1 MRLSNVTLSD
11 AQRRAVERSG
21 QNVCVV
27 AGPGSGK
34 TRVLTERF
42 AWLVESRAVDPAR
55 ILAITFTEK
64 AATEI
69 KSRLISRFAAQPARR
84 EAIERAW
91 VSTIHGFC
99 ARVLQENAI
108 RAGLAPDFTVLDQ
121 PEADRL
127 AREAAEGTLDAMYR
141 EQPEKMRRLLEALD
155 LSTQDDGRQPDL
167 ASSLLIVYESMRL
180 SGITEIPDAVAP
192 VDHWMEARRLANLL
206 ATGPLPG
213 GADGPRL
220 RAWAAEFVA
229 QPSLETL
236 AQFNFNLTRVGRNP
250 AASRLKNDVLP
261 LLASQWVGDK
271 HADLRDLLRAAIAR
285 VGASYHAKKRLASAV
300 DFADLEEFTIRLLES
315 DEAVRRQ
322 VSGQFDQVLMDELQD
337 TNRLQWRLV
346 TLLGTTFFGVGDINQ
361 SIYGF
366 RYADPDVFA
375 EYRDELRASGAEID
389 QLKEN
394 HRSRREILAAVS
406 AMLDGQPGIE
416 PRNLEACT
424 EFPAVAGPVVER
436 LAGRG
441 EESADAESALVAAR
455 IRQLVDSGEFHYR
468 DIAVLVRTLSS
479 TAPFERAFDRAGIPF
494 LLTGGRTFLEARE
507 TRDLLALLAALVNP
521 LDEIPLVGVLRSP
534 LVGLS
539 DQEIFRMG
547 REGWRAEFERQ
558 FGRVRELA
566 GFIAPDRLIAMAL
579 DRCSYTVGLPE
590 RARANV
596 EKLLAW
602 LRREFRDRPRPLAE
616 LLDDLEAL
624 RWTQSVAEAPPPEAG
639 DVVRMMTIHAA
650 KGLEFPV
657 VFVSALHRRPDRRK
671 PVIAVSRGAG
681 LGVKWRNPVTG
692 EGVSDAV
699 HSTLLEQMGR
709 KEEAEENRLLYVA
722 MTRAEDRLILSHAE
736 SKRPSSW
743 QKRAAVVPE
752 SVAPPE
758 PVAGE
763 HAASRTTEDVLESPI
778 VSGQYDS
785 AAAVT
790 SVALFH
796 ACPRKYYLS
805 RYLGFETQSKGRGT
819 GAIEL
824 GLAVH
829 NALAGES
836 CDSAEA
842 NELAGRFRSSDLG
855 RRAEAADRIEREFD
869 FLFEMDDVILR
880 GQIDLWFDEGF
891 EEGGEVV
898 LVDYKTDR
906 DESSS
911 ESYALQLRLYAIALE
926 RYVGRRPDR
935 AVLYYLRSN
944 RAVEISLGDAE
955 LTAARKSV
963 REFREAQERL
973 QFDLKAGEQ
982 CGRCEFWK
990 GVCPAGR
997 EEIRSEVASWPPSFS
1012 PGPAISDS

>member
-1 MRLSNVTLSD
+1 MKLAD
-11 AQRRAVERSG
+11 DQRRAVERSG

-42 AWLVESRAVDPAR
+42 AWLVESKAVDPAR

-69 KSRLISRFAAQPARR
+69 KSRLILRFSAQPTRR

-108 RAGLAPDFTVLDQ
+108 SAGLAPDFTVLDQ
-121 PEADRL
+121 PAADRL
-127 AREAAEGTLDAMYR
+127 AREAAEATLDAMYR
-141 EQPEKMRRLLEALD
+141 EQPEKMRRLLESLD

-167 ASSLLIVYESMRL
+167 AGSLLIVYESMRL
-180 SGITEIPDAVAP
+180 SGITEIPEAVAT
-192 VDHWMEARRLANLL
+192 VDSWMEARRLANLL
-206 ATGPLPG
+206 ATGPMPG

-220 RAWAAEFVA
+220 RRWASAFVA
-229 QPSLETL
+229 EPGLETL
-236 AQFNFNLTRVGRNP
+236 AQFDFNLNHVGRNP
-250 AASRLKNDVLP
+250 AAGRLKNDIKP
-261 LLASQWVGDK
+261 LLEAQWVGELY
-271 HADLRDLLRAAIAR
+271 ADLRDLLRVALTRVAAA
-285 VGASYHAKKRLASAV
+285 YHTKKRQASAV
-300 DFADLEEFTIRLLES
+300 DFADLEEFATRLLES
-315 DEAVRRQ
+315 DEAVRQQ
-322 VSGQFDQVLMDELQD
+322 VSEQFDQVLMDELQD

-375 EYRDELRASGAEID
+375 EYRDGLRASGAEID

-394 HRSRREILAAVS
+394 YRSRREILATVS
-406 AMLDGQPGIE
+406 AMLDGEPGIE
-416 PRNLEACT
+416 PRNLEACA
-424 EFPAVAGPVVER
+424 EFPPVAGPVVER
-436 LAGRG
+436 LVGRG
-441 EESADAESALVAAR
+441 EGSADTEADLVAAR
-455 IRQLVDSGEFHYR
+455 IRQFVDTGEFKYR
-468 DIAVLVRTLSS
+468 DIAVLVRTLGS
-479 TAPFERAFDRAGIPF
+479 TAPFEQAFDRAGIPF

-539 DQEIFRMG
+539 DHEVFVMG
-547 REGWRAEFERQ
+547 REGWRTEFEKR

-579 DRCSYTVGLPE
+579 DACAYTVGLPE

-624 RWTQSVAEAPPPEAG
+624 RWTQSVAEAPPPDAG

-650 KGLEFPV
+650 KGLEFKV

-671 PVIAVSRGAG
+671 PVIAVSFGTG

-699 HSTLLEQMGR
+699 HSSLLEQMGL

-743 QKRAAVVPE
+743 QKLAAIVPE
-752 SVAPPE
+752 SAAPPE
-758 PVAGE
+758 PVASE
-763 HAASRTTEDVLESPI
+763 LNAARIAEDVLEAPV

-790 SVALFH
+790 SVALFL

-805 RYLGFETQSKGRGT
+805 RYLGFEAQPKGRGT

-829 NALAGES
+829 SVLAGEP
-836 CDSAEA
+836 CDSPEA
-842 NELAGRFRSSDLG
+842 NELAGRFQSSDLG
-855 RRAEAADRIEREFD
+855 RRAETATRIEREFD
-869 FLFEMDDVILR
+869 FLFEIDDVILR
-880 GQIDLWFDEGF
+880 GQIDVWF
-891 EEGGEVV
+891 EEGGELV

-906 DESSS
+906 DENSSS
-911 ESYALQLRLYAIALE
+911 EGYALQLRLYAIALE

-944 RAVEISLGDAE
+944 RTIDISLGDAE
-955 LTAARKSV
+955 LAAARTTV
-963 REFREAQERL
+963 REFREAQEQL
-973 QFDLKAGEQ
+973 QFDLKVGEQ
-982 CGRCEFWK
+982 CGKCEFWK
-990 GVCPAGR
+990 GVCPAGNDAGR
-997 EEIRSEVASWPPSFS
+997 EEIRSELASWPPSFS
-1012 PGPAISDS
+1012 PGPPISDS

>member
-1 MRLSNVTLSD
+1 MKLSD
-11 AQRRAVERSG
+11 DQRRAVERSG

-42 AWLVESRAVDPAR
+42 AWLVESKAVDPAR

-69 KSRLISRFAAQPARR
+69 KSRLIQRFAAQPARR

-108 RAGLAPDFTVLDQ
+108 SAGLAPDFTVLDQ
-121 PEADRL
+121 PTGDRL
-127 AREAAEGTLDAMYR
+127 AREAAEATLDSMYR

-167 ASSLLIVYESMRL
+167 AGSLLSMYESMRL
-180 SGITEIPDAVAP
+180 SGITEIPDAVAA
-192 VDHWMEARRLANLL
+192 VDHALVDHGMEARRLANLL

-220 RAWAAEFVA
+220 RAWAAAFLAE
-229 QPSLETL
+229 PGLETL
-236 AQFNFNLTRVGRNP
+236 AQFNFNLSRVGRNP
-250 AASRLKNDVLP
+250 AASRLKNEILP
-261 LLASQWVGDK
+261 LLESQWVGENY
-271 HADLRDLLRAAIAR
+271 ADLRDLLRVAIAR
-285 VGASYHAKKRLASAV
+285 VGAAYHTKKRQASAV

-315 DEAVRRQ
+315 DDAVRRQ

-346 TLLGTTFFGVGDINQ
+346 TLLGRTFFGVGDINQ

-394 HRSRREILAAVS
+394 HRSRREILSTVS
-406 AMLDGQPGIE
+406 AMLDGQLGIE
-416 PRNLEACT
+416 SRNLEACA
-424 EFPAVAGPVVER
+424 EFPAVASPVVER
-436 LAGRG
+436 LVGRG
-441 EESADAESALVAAR
+441 EDAAVAEAELVAAR
-455 IRQLVDSGEFHYR
+455 IRQLVDFKEFDFR
-468 DIAVLVRTLSS
+468 DIAVLVRTLGS
-479 TAPFERAFDRAGIPF
+479 TAPFEQAFDRAGIPF

-539 DQEIFRMG
+539 DHEIFRIG
-547 REGWRAEFERQ
+547 REGWRTEFERR

-579 DRCSYTVGLPE
+579 DACAYTVGLPE

-650 KGLEFPV
+650 KGLEFKV

-671 PVIAVSRGAG
+671 PVIAVSRGTG

-692 EGVSDAV
+692 EGVSDAA
-699 HSTLLEQMGR
+699 HSTLLEQMAL

-736 SKRPSSW
+736 SKRASSW
-743 QKRAAVVPE
+743 QKLAAVVPE
-752 SVAPPE
+752 SAAPPE
-758 PVAGE
+758 P
-763 HAASRTTEDVLESPI
+763 AANALTAARTVEDVLDAPVI
-778 VSGQYDS
+778 SGQYDS

-790 SVALFH
+790 SVALFQ
-796 ACPRKYYLS
+796 ACPRKYYLR
-805 RYLGFETQSKGRGT
+805 RYLGFEAQPKGRGT

-829 NALAGES
+829 SALAGET
-836 CDSAEA
+836 CDSPEA
-842 NELAGRFRSSDLG
+842 DELAGRFRSSDLG
-855 RRAEAADRIEREFD
+855 RRAEAATRIEREFD
-869 FLFEMDDVILR
+869 FLFEIDDVILR
-880 GQIDLWFDEGF
+880 GQIDVWF
-891 EEGGEVV
+891 EEGGELV

-906 DESSS
+906 DESSA
-911 ESYALQLRLYAIALE
+911 EGYALQLRLYAIALE
-926 RYVGRRPDR
+926 SYVGRRPDR

-944 RAVEISLGDAE
+944 RAIDISLGDAE
-955 LTAARKSV
+955 LAAARRAV
-963 REFREAQERL
+963 REFQEAQEQLR
-973 QFDLKAGEQ
+973 FDLKVGEQ
-982 CGRCEFWK
+982 CGKCEFWK
-990 GVCPAGR
+990 GLCPAGK

>member
-1 MRLSNVTLSD
+1 MTLSD
-11 AQRRAVERSG
+11 DQRRAVERSG

-42 AWLVESRAVDPAR
+42 AWLVESNAVDPAR

-69 KSRLISRFAAQPARR
+69 KSRLIRRFTAQPERR

-121 PEADRL
+121 PAADRL
-127 AREAAEGTLDAMYR
+127 AREAAEAALDALYR
-141 EQPEKMRRLLEALD
+141 EQPEKMRRLLEAID

-167 ASSLLIVYESMRL
+167 AGSLLIVYESMRL
-180 SGITEIPDAVAP
+180 SGITEAADVAAP
-192 VDHWMEARRLANLL
+192 VDHSIEALELAGSL
-206 ATGPLPG
+206 ARGPLPR

-220 RAWAAEFVA
+220 REWAVRFLS
-229 QPSLETL
+229 QPDLESL
-236 AQFNFNLTRVGRNP
+236 AQFDFNLTRVNRNP
-250 AASRLKNDVLP
+250 AATRLKKEVLP
-261 LLASQWVGDK
+261 ALEAQWVGER
-271 HADLRDLLRAAIAR
+271 HADLRELLRMVIIRIGSA
-285 VGASYHAKKRLASAV
+285 YHARKRQVSAV
-300 DFADLEEFTIRLLES
+300 DFADLEEFTIGLLES
-315 DEAVRRQ
+315 DDAVRRQ
-322 VSGQFDQVLMDELQD
+322 VSGRFDQVLMDELQD

-346 TLLGTTFFGVGDINQ
+346 TLLATTFFGVGDINQ

-375 EYRDELRASGAEID
+375 EYRDELRSRGAEID
-389 QLKEN
+389 ELKEN
-394 HRSRREILAAVS
+394 HRSRREILDTVS
-406 AMLDGQPGIE
+406 AILDGQAGIE
-416 PRNLEACT
+416 PRNLEACA
-424 EFPAVAGPVVER
+424 EFSSVASPVVER
-436 LAGRG
+436 LVGRG
-441 EESADAESALVAAR
+441 EDSPAAEAALVAAR
-455 IRQLVDSGEFHYR
+455 IRQFVDSGEFR
-468 DIAVLVRTLSS
+468 FCDIAVLVRALGS
-479 TAPFERAFDRAGIPF
+479 TAPFERAFDRSGIPF

-534 LVGLS
+534 LAGLS
-539 DQEIFRMG
+539 DAEIFRIG
-547 REGWRAEFERQ
+547 RDGWRTEFERR

-579 DRCSYTVGLPE
+579 DACNYTVGLPE

-624 RWTQSVAEAPPPEAG
+624 RWTQSVAEAPPPETG

-657 VFVSALHRRPDRRK
+657 VFVSALHRGPDRRK
-671 PVIAVSRGAG
+671 PVIAVSRGTG
-681 LGVKWRNPVTG
+681 LGVKWRNPATG
-692 EGVSDAV
+692 EGTSDAA
-699 HSTLLEQMGR
+699 HAALLEQMAL
-709 KEEAEENRLLYVA
+709 KEKAEENRLLYVA
-722 MTRAEDRLILSHAE
+722 MTRAQDRLILSHAE
-736 SKRPSSW
+736 SKRPSAW
-743 QKRAAVVPE
+743 QKLAVVVPE
-752 SVAPPE
+752 SAAPPE
-758 PVAGE
+758 PLAAARYASGIAEEVLDPPVVA
-763 HAASRTTEDVLESPI
+763 
-778 VSGQYDS
+778 GQYDS

-805 RYLGFETQSKGRGT
+805 RYLGFEAQPQGSGT
-819 GAIEL
+819 GAMEL

-829 NALAGES
+829 RALAGDL
-836 CDSAEA
+836 CDSPEA
-842 NELAGRFRSSDLG
+842 NELAERFRSSDLG
-855 RRAEAADRIEREFD
+855 RRAESAARIEREFD
-869 FLFEMDDVILR
+869 FLFEIDDVVLR
-880 GQIDLWFDEGF
+880 GQIDLWF
-891 EEGGEVV
+891 EEGGELV

-906 DESSS
+906 DESSA
-911 ESYALQLRLYAIALE
+911 EGYALQLRLYAIALE
-926 RYVGRRPDR
+926 RYAGRRPDR

-944 RAVEISLGDAE
+944 RMVEVRLGDE
-955 LTAARKSV
+955 DLGAARNAV
-963 REFREAQERL
+963 RQLRDAQEQL
-973 QFDLKAGEQ
+973 QFALKEGEQ
-982 CGRCEFWK
+982 CGKCEFWK
-990 GVCPAGR
+990 GVCPAGTGGD
-997 EEIRSEVASWPPSFS
+997 EIRYGIASWLPSSS
-1012 PGPAISDS
+1012 PGPAITGS